1 MRDKVI
7 NAPVSGTGSSL
18 YRSGAVAKCDQGSI
32 LRHIPKAEPMQ
43 QGQGK
48 KKLKTSVTVVNKTT
62 EATAGSAP
70 ARSKPSG
77 IRIPANPA
85 TKRLTIIA
93 SAMTPPSCGSP
104 NQNQAMPSI
113 ITANTIPLTHPT
125 NTSLPTMR
133 IALLAVSSFVANART
148 AMVNVCVPAFPPID
162 ATIGIRIANATTC
175 SMAWSKNAITIDAR
189 IAVAKLTSS
198 HENRDSVVS
207 ITAL

>member
-1 MRDKVI
+1 M

-48 KKLKTSVTVVNKTT
+48 KKPKTSVTVVNKTT

-77 IRIPANPA
+77 IRIPANPGHQEINDHRQRDDA
-85 TKRLTIIA
+85 AEL
-93 SAMTPPSCGSP
+93 
-104 NQNQAMPSI
+104 
-113 ITANTIPLTHPT
+113 
-125 NTSLPTMR
+125 R
-133 IALLAVSSFVANART
+133 IAKPNPSNAIH
-148 AMVNVCVPAFPPID
+148 NNDKHDSID
-162 ATIGIRIANATTC
+162 ASDQYFLADDAHRVARREFFRCQRPHGNGQRLRTGI
-175 SMAWSKNAITIDAR
+175 
-189 IAVAKLTSS
+189 SS
-198 HENRDSVVS
+198 HRRNNRHQDRQCHDLFDGMVKKCNNDRRKNCRRQIDEQSRNPDSVVS